1 LKYAI
6 FYHQPTTASVLAVCA
21 GRKSMQEVQMVM
33 PIQLMLLLMLLPGLV
48 LIGIDYLLYHSIDK
62 RIILLA
68 MVLALVMFFCTLI
81 KPLFVL

>member
-1 LKYAI
+1 
-6 FYHQPTTASVLAVCA
+6 
-21 GRKSMQEVQMVM
+21 MQEVQMMM
-33 PIQLMLLLMLLPGLV
+33 PVQLMLLLMLLPGLV

-81 KPLFVL
+81 KPLFAL

>member
-1 LKYAI
+1 
-6 FYHQPTTASVLAVCA
+6 
-21 GRKSMQEVQMVM
+21 MQEVQMVM

-68 MVLALVMFFCTLI
+68 MVLALVLFFCTLI